1 MSPQKD
7 RHQTM
12 ASVGLVA
19 YTIALVTMVITG
31 FDTLTSVGI
40 AIFIGLG
47 VIFIMSFV
55 RVFYENHRGKKTS

>member
-1 MSPQKD
+1 
-7 RHQTM
+7 M

-19 YTIALVTMVITG
+19 YTIVFVIMVITG
-31 FDTLTSVGI
+31 FGTLTSVGI

-47 VIFIMSFV
+47 VIFIISFV

>member
-7 RHQTM
+7 KHQTM

-19 YTIALVTMVITG
+19 YTIVFVIMVITG
-31 FDTLTSVGI
+31 YDALSSVGI

-47 VIFIMSFV
+47 VVFIISFV
-55 RVFYENHRGKKTS
+55 RVFYESHRRKKTS